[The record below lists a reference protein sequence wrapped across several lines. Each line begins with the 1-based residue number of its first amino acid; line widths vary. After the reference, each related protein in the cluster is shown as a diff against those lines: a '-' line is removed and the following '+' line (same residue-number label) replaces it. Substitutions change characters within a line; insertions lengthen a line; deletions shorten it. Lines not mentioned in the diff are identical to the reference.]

1 MGESVAEG
9 TISRWLKAVGDT
21 VTEGESLVE
30 VTTDKVD
37 VEVPSPAAGTLES
50 IVAKEG
56 DTVVVGAPLGTIAPG
71 ANGAAGAAPAAA
83 DGSKTADS
91 NGAGAAEVAGGAD
104 GESPPEAPAEPT
116 AEQAEP
122 AAAEAEPA
130 VEKQPPDPPAQPT
143 ATVAATA
150 TTRTDPPVAAAAVAA
165 SPLARRA
172 AALRGVDLTGV
183 TGTGP
188 AGLVRAADVDGA
200 RAGEQPTAAPKTSE
214 STPAPADGEQAAAAP
229 ATPASAAAPADGEA
243 VELRGPAAALV
254 DYMEQ
259 SREIPTATSFRTLAV
274 GVLDARRRELNLSLS
289 SAAEQIK
296 VSFTH
301 LIGYA
306 IARAAGEMPA
316 MCAHFTRTAQGRPA
330 RVEGGVHLGLAV
342 DSRRKDG
349 TRFLVVPVIRDA
361 GTRSFADFRDEY
373 ERLIDRARTNALT
386 ADELRGATITLT
398 NPGGLGTVASVP
410 RLMPGQG
417 TIIAAG
423 ALGYPAEWRDAD
435 ESRLHELGV
444 TKVMTMTSTY
454 DHRVIQGAQSGEFL
468 GRVEALL
475 NGDDGFYAAVFESL
489 RVEPP
494 AATIPRSTAEAG
506 TAVEPRAAAGAQP
519 APSRQMLAA
528 VQAATSLIKAHRTHG
543 HLGADLDPLGTP
555 PLGDPAMEPET
566 YGLTAEV
573 MEQIPADVLRV
584 YVPGRNL
591 AEVLPNLRRT
601 YCGTIAYEIEHIASH
616 EQRVWL
622 REAIESGAYRMPF
635 NAESKRRLLQRLT
648 KVEAMERYLR
658 RTFIGQKTFSA
669 EGVDAMVPML
679 EGLLTAV
686 AADGI
691 GEVIMGMSHRGRLAT
706 IAHVVN
712 RPYDAILVA
721 FERGE
726 LRRAVASLND
736 APTGDVKYHIGATG
750 TYVTDTGQEIS
761 VRLLPNPSHLEAV
774 DPVVEGWTRAA
785 QTQRN
790 ASVLHVDPMVA
801 APVLI
806 HGDAAFAGQGI
817 VAEVLNLQSL
827 PGYAT
832 GGTVHIITNNQI
844 GYTTDPSEGR
854 STRYASDLAKGFDVP
869 IVHVN
874 ADDIEACIH
883 AVRLAWDY
891 RRTYHRDVVIDL
903 IGYRRFGHNETDEP
917 SYTQPLM
924 YKKIKEHPTA
934 RELYMRK
941 LVAEGLITEAD
952 GANDFETAY
961 SGLAEA
967 HKRVKA
973 TLASDPAEASEESTA
988 AETHR
993 RRPSTRVSPETLIA
1007 LNEQLVTAPDD
1018 FHVFAKLAKQ
1028 LERRRAAVSGG
1039 ESDIDWGTAES
1050 LAFASLLHEGHPIR
1064 LSGQDT
1070 ERGTFSQRHV
1080 VFHDDTN
1087 GARWIPM
1094 EHLVAAAATFEVY
1107 NSPLSEVGCL
1117 GFEYGY
1123 SAADPS
1129 TTVLWE
1135 AQYGDFF
1142 NNAELIVDQF
1152 ISSALAKWGQRSR
1165 LVLLLPHGYEG
1176 NGPEHS
1182 SARLERFLQLSA
1194 HGNMRVANVSTAAQY
1209 FHLLRDQA
1217 IAATARPLVVMTP
1230 KSLLRLKESACTLD
1244 DLSSGEFRA
1253 VIDDPVTSAGAKQ
1266 RKKVR
1271 TMLLCTGKIYY
1282 EIELHPERRDA
1293 EDLAVVRVEM
1303 LNPLPVE
1310 EVLALVRAYPNLE
1323 QMYWVQEEPSN
1334 MGAWLHLARPIGLRR
1349 PYDIRWDYIGRP
1361 RRASPSEGSAGA
1373 HHLEQER
1380 IATTALSTSHILAG
1394 KSAGIET
1401 LQPAD
1406 LKASTDSKTA
1416 GNA

>member
-1 MGESVAEG
+1 MGESVTEG
-9 TISRWLKAVGDT
+9 TISRWLKAVGDS
-21 VTEGESLVE
+21 VTEGETLVE

-37 VEVPSPAAGTLES
+37 VEVPSPAGGTLES
-50 IVAKEG
+50 IVAQEG
-56 DTVVVGAPLGTIAPG
+56 DTVTVGATLATIAAG
-71 ANGAAGAAPAAA
+71 TNGATAPKPTASAPTASAPAPAA
-83 DGSKTADS
+83 SDS
-91 NGAGAAEVAGGAD
+91 NGGAEVGG
-104 GESPPEAPAEPT
+104 SPTAAPIEAP
-116 AEQAEP
+116 EQTPEVARP
-122 AAAEAEPA
+122 AS
-130 VEKQPPDPPAQPT
+130 QPPSDGG
-143 ATVAATA
+143 VS
-150 TTRTDPPVAAAAVAA
+150 A

-172 AALRGVDLTGV
+172 AARHGVDLQKVSGS
-183 TGTGP
+183 GP
-188 AGLVRAADVDGA
+188 AGMVRTGDVAAA
-200 RAGEQPTAAPKTSE
+200 TAAP
-214 STPAPADGEQAAAAP
+214 AAAP
-229 ATPASAAAPADGEA
+229 TPPRPSTAPQVPANGA
-243 VELRGPAAALV
+243 VVELRGPAAALV

-259 SREIPTATSFRTLAV
+259 SRDIPTATSFRSLAV
-274 GVLDARRRELNLSLS
+274 TVLDARRRELNLALS
-289 SAAEQIK
+289 TAETKIK

-306 IARAAGEMPA
+306 IARAATEMPE
-316 MCAHFTRTAQGRPA
+316 MCAHFTRTEQGRPA
-330 RVEGGVHLGLAV
+330 RVDSPVHLGLAV
-342 DSRRKDG
+342 DSQRKDG

-361 GTRSFADFRDEY
+361 GSRTFADFRIEY
-373 ERLIDRARTNALT
+373 ERLIDRARSNTLA

-398 NPGGLGTVASVP
+398 NPGGIGTVASVP

-417 TIIAAG
+417 TIVAVG
-423 ALGYPAEWRDAD
+423 ALGYPAEWREVP
-435 ESRLHELGV
+435 ESRLRDLGV
-444 TKVMTMTSTY
+444 AKVMTMTSTY

-468 GRVEALL
+468 GRIEALL
-475 NGDDGFYAAVFESL
+475 NGDSDFYTAVFESL
-489 RVEPP
+489 GVSSP
-494 AATIPRSTAEAG
+494 AAEITRRSTDAG
-506 TAVEPRAAAGAQP
+506 VAVT
-519 APSRQMLAA
+519 PSRQMLGA

-543 HLGADLDPLGTP
+543 HLCADLDPLGTP

-566 YGLTAEV
+566 YGLTPEL

-584 YVPGRNL
+584 YVPGRTL

-622 REAIESGAYRMPF
+622 REHIESGAYRMPF

-658 RTFIGQKTFSA
+658 RTFLGQKTFSA
-669 EGVDAMVPML
+669 EGVDAMIPML
-679 EGLLTAV
+679 EGLV
-686 AADGI
+686 SVIAADGI
-691 GEVIMGMSHRGRLAT
+691 GEVVMGMAHRGRLAT

-712 RPYDAILVA
+712 RPYGSILVA

-726 LRRAVASLND
+726 MRRAVATLND

-750 TYVTDTGQEIS
+750 TYVTDTGKGIT
-761 VRLLPNPSHLEAV
+761 VRLLSNPSHLEAV
-774 DPVVEGWTRAA
+774 DPVVEGWTRAE
-785 QTQRN
+785 QTRRN
-790 ASVLHVDPMVA
+790 SSALHVDPMA
-801 APVLI
+801 AVPVLL

-817 VAEVLNLQSL
+817 VAEVFNLQSL
-827 PGYAT
+827 RGYAT
-832 GGTVHIITNNQI
+832 GGTVHLITNNQI
-844 GYTTDPSEGR
+844 GFTTDASDAR

-874 ADDIEACIH
+874 ADDIEACID
-883 AVRLAWDY
+883 AMRLAWDY

-917 SYTQPLM
+917 AYTQPLM
-924 YKKIKEHPTA
+924 YQKIKEHPTA
-934 RELYMRK
+934 REIYLQK

-961 SGLAEA
+961 SAVAEA

-973 TLASDPAEASEESTA
+973 TLAADPAEESEESTA
-988 AETHR
+988 AETEAP
-993 RRPSTRVSPETLIA
+993 RPSTRVARGTLLG
-1007 LNEQLVTAPDD
+1007 LNEQLLTTPDD

-1028 LERRRAAVSGG
+1028 LERRRAAVKEGG
-1039 ESDIDWGTAES
+1039 IDWGTAES
-1050 LAFASLLHEGHPIR
+1050 LAFASLLVEGHPIR

-1070 ERGTFSQRHV
+1070 ERGTFSQRHL
-1080 VFHDDTN
+1080 VFHDDHT
-1087 GARWIPM
+1087 GAQWIPM
-1094 EHLVAAAATFEVY
+1094 EHLVSAEATFEVY

-1123 SAADPS
+1123 SAADPA
-1129 TTVLWE
+1129 TMVLWE
-1135 AQYGDFF
+1135 AQYGDFV

-1152 ISSALAKWGQRSR
+1152 ISSSLAKWGQRSR

-1182 SARLERFLQLSA
+1182 SARLERFLQLAA
-1194 HGNMRVANVSTAAQY
+1194 HGNMRVANCSTAAQY

-1217 IAATARPLVVMTP
+1217 TAHTARPLVIMTP

-1244 DLSSGEFRA
+1244 DLAEEEFSP
-1253 VIDDPVTSAGAKQ
+1253 VLDDPVMSANAKQ

-1282 EIELHPERRDA
+1282 ELELHPDRREAD
-1293 EDLAVVRVEM
+1293 DLAIVRVEL
-1303 LNPLPVE
+1303 LNPLPVDE
-1310 EVLALVRAYPNLE
+1310 ILALIRTYPNLE

-1361 RRASPSEGSAGA
+1361 RRASPSEGFAGS

-1380 IATTALSTSHILAG
+1380 IANTALSTSHILAG
-1394 KSAGIET
+1394 KRADIGH

-1406 LKASTDSKTA
+1406 LTASSDPKAA
-1416 GNA
+1416 G

>member
-1 MGESVAEG
+1 VPDSVTLTLPAMGESVAEG

-21 VTEGESLVE
+21 VSEGESLVE

-37 VEVPSPAAGTLES
+37 VEVPSPAAGTLET
-50 IVAKEG
+50 IVAQEG
-56 DTVVVGAPLGTIAPG
+56 DTVVVGAPLGTIAPS
-71 ANGAAGAAPAAA
+71 ADGAAAQGKAKPAETAKAGSNGSSAAEAASA
-83 DGSKTADS
+83 DGEAEAASAD
-91 NGAGAAEVAGGAD
+91 GEAPAAEVATAD
-104 GESPPEAPAEPT
+104 AKT
-116 AEQAEP
+116 P
-122 AAAEAEPA
+122 AAASTESP
-130 VEKQPPDPPAQPT
+130 VEEQPPAGPAQPT
-143 ATVAATA
+143 ATTPTPPRAAGA
-150 TTRTDPPVAAAAVAA
+150 SVRGA

-172 AALRGVDLTGV
+172 AALRGIDVGAV

-188 AGLVRAADVDGA
+188 GGMVRTADVAGSAAGA
-200 RAGEQPTAAPKTSE
+200 TATPSAAPAS
-214 STPAPADGEQAAAAP
+214 APATAAAAE
-229 ATPASAAAPADGEA
+229 T
-243 VELRGPAAALV
+243 VELRGPAATLV

-259 SREIPTATSFRTLAV
+259 SRDIPTATSFRSLPVT
-274 GVLDARRRELNLSLS
+274 VLDARRRELNLALT
-289 SAAEQIK
+289 SASTPMK

-306 IARAAGEMPA
+306 IARAAAEMPE
-316 MCAHFTRTAQGRPA
+316 MCAHFTRTEQGRPA
-330 RVEGGVHLGLAV
+330 KVQGGVHLGLAV

-361 GTRSFADFRDEY
+361 AEHSFADFRAEY
-373 ERLIDRARTNALT
+373 ERLIDRARTNALA

-398 NPGGLGTVASVP
+398 NPGGIGTVASVP

-417 TIIAAG
+417 TIVAAG
-423 ALGYPAEWRDAD
+423 ALGYTAEWRDVP
-435 ESRLHELGV
+435 ESRLREVGV
-444 TKVMTMTSTY
+444 GKVMTMTSTY

-468 GRVEALL
+468 GRIEALL
-475 NGDDGFYAAVFESL
+475 NGADDFYTAVFESL
-489 RVEPP
+489 GAGLP
-494 AATIPRSTAEAG
+494 AAAISRSASEARATAPAN
-506 TAVEPRAAAGAQP
+506 AAGS
-519 APSRQMLAA
+519 APSREMLAA

-543 HLGADLDPLGTP
+543 HLGAHLDPLGTP

-566 YGLTAEV
+566 YGLSAEL
-573 MEQIPADVLRV
+573 MAQIPADVLRV

-591 AEVLPNLRRT
+591 AEVLPHLRQT

-616 EQRVWL
+616 EERVWL
-622 REAIESGAYRMPF
+622 REQIESGAYRMPF
-635 NAESKRRLLQRLT
+635 SPESKRRLLQRLT

-679 EGLLTAV
+679 EGLLACIV
-686 AADGI
+686 DDGI

-712 RPYDAILVA
+712 RPYEAVLVA

-750 TYVTDTGQEIS
+750 TYVTDTGKGIT

-774 DPVVEGWTRAA
+774 DPVVEGWTRAE
-785 QTQRN
+785 QTRRH
-790 ASVLHVDPMVA
+790 ASALHVDPMVA

-806 HGDAAFAGQGI
+806 HGDAAFAGEGI

-844 GYTTDPSEGR
+844 GFTTEAREGR

-924 YKKIKEHPTA
+924 YRKIKEHRTA

-941 LVAEGLITEAD
+941 LVAESLITEAD
-952 GANDFETAY
+952 AANDFETAY
-961 SGLAEA
+961 SAVAEA

-973 TLASDPAEASEESTA
+973 TLASDPLEESEESNA
-988 AETHR
+988 AEAEAP
-993 RRPSTRVSPETLIA
+993 RPSTQVPRATLIG
-1007 LNEQLVTAPDD
+1007 LNEQLITAPTD
-1018 FHVFAKLAKQ
+1018 FHVFPKLAKQ
-1028 LERRRAAVSGG
+1028 LERRRVAVTEGDRG
-1039 ESDIDWGTAES
+1039 IDWGTAES
-1050 LAFASLLHEGHPIR
+1050 LAFASLLLEAHPIR

-1070 ERGTFSQRHV
+1070 QRGTFSQRHL
-1080 VFHDDTN
+1080 VFHDDRN
-1087 GARWIPM
+1087 GGQWIPM
-1094 EHLVAAAATFEVY
+1094 EHLVGAAATFEVY

-1117 GFEYGY
+1117 GFEFGY
-1123 SAADPS
+1123 SASDP
-1129 TTVLWE
+1129 TTLVLWE
-1135 AQYGDFF
+1135 AQYGDFV
-1142 NNAELIVDQF
+1142 NNAQLIVDQF
-1152 ISSALAKWGQRSR
+1152 ISSSLAKWGQRSR

-1194 HGNMRVANVSTAAQY
+1194 HGNMRVASVSTAAQY

-1217 IAATARPLVVMTP
+1217 IATTVRPLVVMTP
-1230 KSLLRLKESACTLD
+1230 KSLLRLKESACALD
-1244 DLSSGEFRA
+1244 DLAGGEFAA

-1271 TMLLCTGKIYY
+1271 TVLLCTGKIYY
-1282 EIELHPERRDA
+1282 ELELHPDRRDA
-1293 EDLAVVRVEM
+1293 EDLAIVRVEL
-1303 LNPLPVE
+1303 LNPLPVDE
-1310 EVLALVRAYPNLE
+1310 ILALVRNYPNVE
-1323 QMYWVQEEPSN
+1323 QLYWVQEEPSN

-1361 RRASPSEGSAGA
+1361 RRASPSEGSVGS
-1373 HHLEQER
+1373 HRLEQER
-1380 IATTALSTSHILAG
+1380 IATTALSTSHILAAR
-1394 KSAGIET
+1394 SAGIDS
-1401 LQPAD
+1401 LQTAD
-1406 LKASTDSKTA
+1406 LKASADPKTA
-1416 GNA
+1416 ADS